1 LTVVLAAAII
11 PVMCLFERQFFDLR
25 ALIDQIRLLVAR

>member
-11 PVMCLFERQFFDLR
+11 PGMCLFERQFFDLR